1 VAILLHLDNQKQGPL
16 QVDAR
21 YLRLEMIPNTVD
33 SIEFLAQIFLLPANV
48 VSTIITHSVRMSRN
62 ILKIPTFVLPFCL
75 NESSIMKLATSP
87 CLKIF
92 VLLSFSKPVISFDN
106 RLETVRLSSQG

>member
-1 VAILLHLDNQKQGPL
+1 MNN
-16 QVDAR
+16 
-21 YLRLEMIPNTVD
+21 YLKNAWTTSRRVNFLWGGQFQLEIWG
-33 SIEFLAQIFLLPANV
+33 
-48 VSTIITHSVRMSRN
+48 
-62 ILKIPTFVLPFCL
+62 
-75 NESSIMKLATSP
+75 ESSIMKLATSP